1 MEMNLLLVIK
11 NWLNGAF
18 YRCAVKKIGKYD
30 YAYNDLESG
39 GSKVNSNHI
48 EPNPAA
54 PTRDGIY
61 IYNDTIY
68 LYKAPK
74 LPNLKGHAHFDPST
88 SGIPLHKYKA
98 SKFFVRF
105 IRGGRLLNCSS
116 TGAEPEK
123 TLFILG

>member
-1 MEMNLLLVIK
+1 MFHFLT
-11 NWLNGAF
+11 
-18 YRCAVKKIGKYD
+18 GKYD
-30 YAYNDLESG
+30 YASYNDLESG
-39 GSKVNSNHI
+39 GSKVNSNHV
-48 EPNPAA
+48 EPNLAA

-98 SKFFVRF
+98 SKFLVRF
-105 IRGGRLLNCSS
+105 IRGGNSNVVVRELNL
-116 TGAEPEK
+116 K
-123 TLFILG
+123 NRMKL